1 MEITAPADVLQQRI
15 YKRTNEVSDAV
26 LVVVEHQLSNWRPLL
41 KNEIDSAVYIDTS
54 EVLDVDLSIGMIKT
68 R

>member
-41 KNEIDSAVYIDTS
+41 KNEIGSAAYIDTS